1 MDRTRVKVCG
11 ITSPEAAQ
19 AAVEAGA
26 DVLGFVFVRD
36 TPRYIEPDE
45 AFEIMGALPPMVGTV
60 GVFRDAT
67 LDEFI
72 ELEQQCPTDW
82 SQLHGHEPEA
92 LVRDCGPR
100 VIRAFR
106 FHAASIASD
115 LARWSAIDEVD
126 ALLVDGSAGGEGEAF
141 DWHALAEPAR
151 AIDKPVIIAGGLHP
165 GNVADAIRACRPY
178 AVDVSSGVES
188 APGVKDPE
196 LIRAVC
202 RAVREADAG
211 R

>member
-11 ITSPEAAQ
+11 ITSPEAAH

-92 LVRDCGPR
+92 PSATAAR

-106 FHAASIASD
+106 FHAGSIVLASD
-115 LARWSAIDEVD
+115 LARW
-126 ALLVDGSAGGEGEAF
+126 GSDRRG
-141 DWHALAEPAR
+141 
-151 AIDKPVIIAGGLHP
+151 
-165 GNVADAIRACRPY
+165 
-178 AVDVSSGVES
+178 
-188 APGVKDPE
+188 
-196 LIRAVC
+196 
-202 RAVREADAG
+202 
-211 R
+211 